1 VDPTGQYAYV
11 VAYASG
17 NAGAISQFTIDGIG
31 VLTPMAAPTVSVG
44 KGPTWMAFNG
54 TGQYAYVTN
63 SSDGTVS
70 QFAIGGDGS
79 LTPLSTP
86 TVATGT
92 KPFAIAAV
100 Y

>member
-1 VDPTGQYAYV
+1 MT
-11 VAYASG
+11 
-17 NAGAISQFTIDGIG
+17 
-31 VLTPMAAPTVSVG
+31 APTVPVG

-70 QFAIGGDGS
+70 QFAIGPDGS
-79 LTPLSTP
+79 LTPLGTP
-86 TVATGT
+86 TVPTGT
-92 KPFAIAAV
+92 KPYAIVTV